1 MLHISGIM
9 KRAAVIVIVIV
20 LGAARQ
26 SAAQSLRFHA
36 QGEARVHLVVR
47 DSVRNANGS
56 PRITDSLRW
65 LFLTERIAPLVD
77 SFARDERLGIDPGYL
92 FALLV
97 KESAGDSLAVSAAP
111 ALGLAQLTA
120 RTDADLQLMTR
131 EWPVEWM
138 GAEVRAWPRSPFV
151 HDGSPAK
158 ARIDSLLRE
167 GRLTSRAEYLF
178 APATATRAAAFWVR
192 LLELKWTIDYWP
204 GGYGA
209 FARSKLNGG
218 RALSESQL
226 IDLVTVSYNRG
237 YIRVH
242 DLVAKYGAGWKGH
255 LDELGADGAE
265 ARDYLERVRAYTALF
280 EGLPAPR

>member
-1 MLHISGIM
+1 MGMMRKIIIFLVVVVGTA
-9 KRAAVIVIVIV
+9 RAS
-20 LGAARQ
+20 
-26 SAAQSLRFHA
+26 SAQALRFHA
-36 QGEARVHLVVR
+36 TPAARVHLVAR
-47 DSVRNANGS
+47 DSLRNANGS
-56 PRITDSLRW
+56 LRIADSVRW
-65 LFLTERIAPLVD
+65 TFLTTRIVPRLD

-111 ALGLAQLTA
+111 ALGLAQLTV
-120 RTDADLQLMTR
+120 RTDSDLKLMVT
-131 EWPVEWM
+131 EWHFEWM
-138 GAEVRAWPRSPFV
+138 APEVGAWPRSPLV
-151 HDGSPAK
+151 HGGSPPK
-158 ARIDSLLRE
+158 ARIDSLLRA
-167 GRLTSRAEYLF
+167 GAVGARNEYLF
-178 APATATRAAAFWVR
+178 DPATALRAAAFWVR
-192 LLELKWTIDYWP
+192 LLENKWTTDFWP
-204 GGYGA
+204 GGYGP
-209 FARSKLNGG
+209 FVRQKLNGG

-280 EGLPAPR
+280 EGIAAPR

>member
-1 MLHISGIM
+1 M
-9 KRAAVIVIVIV
+9 KRAAVIVNVIV
-20 LGAARQ
+20 FVLGGTRE
-26 SAAQSLRFHA
+26 SAAQSLRFHSRRDA
-36 QGEARVHLVVR
+36 SVHLVAR

-56 PRITDSLRW
+56 VRIADSARW
-65 LFLTERIAPLVD
+65 AFLTARIAPLAD
-77 SFARDERLGIDPGYL
+77 SLAKDERLGIDPGFL

-97 KESAGDSLAVSAAP
+97 KESAGDSLAVSTAP

-120 RTDADLQLMTR
+120 RTDADLRLMVT
-131 EWPVEWM
+131 EWHFEWM
-138 GAEVRAWPRSPFV
+138 APEVNGWPRSPLV
-151 HDGSPAK
+151 HDGSPGAS
-158 ARIDSLLRE
+158 RIDSLLRA
-167 GRLTSRAEYLF
+167 GVLTARTEYLF
-178 APATATRAAAFWVR
+178 DPATATRAAAFWVR
-192 LLELKWTIDYWP
+192 LLENKWSTDFWP
-204 GGYGA
+204 GGYGP
-209 FARSKLNGG
+209 FVRHQLNGG

-237 YIRVH
+237 YMRVH